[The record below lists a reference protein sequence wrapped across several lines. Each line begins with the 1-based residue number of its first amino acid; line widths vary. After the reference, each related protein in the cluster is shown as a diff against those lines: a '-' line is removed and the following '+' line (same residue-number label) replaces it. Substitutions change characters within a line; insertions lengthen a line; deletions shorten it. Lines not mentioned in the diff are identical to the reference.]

1 MKKEIIEQLQEV
13 AIEILKKSEDTPWND
28 LQQKVRELYEKIT
41 IQAYLSEQ
49 PVASTNSDG
58 REKTDSEKETR
69 ETIAEPLIEKI
80 KDIVA
85 QMPSEGEKVDEIL
98 DEIITKKP
106 QKNDL
111 DDFAQHYKEMP
122 VFERKENLK
131 ETKKEIIKEEN
142 ATRSNE
148 PTPPQQPK
156 KNNDIPK
163 KKSLNDKLNKSL
175 NIGLNDRLAFTKH
188 LFNEN
193 ADDYHRVITQLST
206 FDTLEET
213 QNFIETMVKP
223 DYDWKGKEIYA
234 ERLLSLIEKK
244 FD

>member
-1 MKKEIIEQLQEV
+1 MKKEIIEQLQQV

-28 LQQKVRELYEKIT
+28 LQQRVRELHEKIT
-41 IQAYLSEQ
+41 IQAYLSEL
-49 PVASTNSDG
+49 PAVSTTSVDD
-58 REKTDSEKETR
+58 EKSTSEKETR

-106 QKNDL
+106 QKSDL

-122 VFERKENLK
+122 VFERKDTLEEPQK
-131 ETKKEIIKEEN
+131 EVAKEES
-142 ATRSNE
+142 TTTSDE
-148 PTPPQQPK
+148 PTPPRQSK
-156 KNNDIPK
+156 RNNDIPK

-206 FDTLEET
+206 FDTLEESR
-213 QNFIETMVKP
+213 NFIETMVKP

-234 ERLLSLIEKK
+234 ERLFSLIEKK

>member
-1 MKKEIIEQLQEV
+1 MKKEIIEQLHKI
-13 AIEILKKSEDTPWND
+13 AIEILKRDTNDSWDD
-28 LQQKVRELYEKIT
+28 LQKKSRKLYEKIT
-41 IQAYLSEQ
+41 LQAYLSSQKDITAVTESRNE
-49 PVASTNSDG
+49 STP
-58 REKTDSEKETR
+58 EMDSA

-85 QMPSEGEKVDEIL
+85 QMPSESEEVDEIL

-111 DDFAQHYKEMP
+111 DDFAEHYKEMP
-122 VFERKENLK
+122 VFERKDNL
-131 ETKKEIIKEEN
+131 EEPKKEIVKEEN
-142 ATRSNE
+142 TTQSEEPITR
-148 PTPPQQPK
+148 QQTK

-188 LFNEN
+188 LFNES
-193 ADDYHRVITQLST
+193 ADDYHRVITQIST

-234 ERLLSLIEKK
+234 ERLFSLIEKK